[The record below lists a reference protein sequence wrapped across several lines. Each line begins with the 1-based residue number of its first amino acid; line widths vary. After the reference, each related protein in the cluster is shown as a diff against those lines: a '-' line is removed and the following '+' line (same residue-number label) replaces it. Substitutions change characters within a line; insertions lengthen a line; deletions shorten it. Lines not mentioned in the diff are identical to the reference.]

1 MRRWITLTVV
11 DWVPRACR
19 SEETRNKLVKQR
31 EEEIRQKMQAQKL
44 ADDNRETREKEKKA
58 WVIMRPLKSYSVF
71 CLAARVW
78 FAVSWLIGQCDCFVS
93 EFVFIFKVMHS

>member
-1 MRRWITLTVV
+1 
-11 DWVPRACR
+11 
-19 SEETRNKLVKQR
+19 VKQR

-71 CLAARVW
+71 CLAARV
-78 FAVSWLIGQCDCFVS
+78 
-93 EFVFIFKVMHS
+93 